1 MAEGLARAIFGAGAF
16 ASAGS
21 KPAGRVH
28 PNAIQ
33 AMREIGIDI
42 SGQKSKSLAEVR
54 GNFDYVITLCAEQ
67 VCPVSEFSRG
77 RRLIWPLPDPAKVEG
92 VESLPAF
99 RFVRELIHEN
109 LVELQLNSRF

>member
-42 SGQKSKSLAEVR
+42 SLLFAPSRYVR
-54 GNFDYVITLCAEQ
+54 
-67 VCPVSEFSRG
+67 
-77 RRLIWPLPDPAKVEG
+77 
-92 VESLPAF
+92 F
-99 RFVRELIHEN
+99 RSFHADAA
-109 LVELQLNSRF
+109 